1 MGHTS
6 GEKFNS
12 SDLSLLTSLMLIPTE
27 SQLPLQTYQH
37 HPEKQKNQKIKHLEA
52 EQSNTKDVLSFYF
65 F

>member
-1 MGHTS
+1 
-6 GEKFNS
+6 
-12 SDLSLLTSLMLIPTE
+12 MLIPTE

-65 F
+65 LKKSYLDSEPQSN